1 MGDPVGHVSIVFV
14 PRDSQQTSLRGA
26 RRGLQGTGV
35 LQGPWDL
42 VGASL
47 LTDLTFRPGNEDL
60 IHRRYNRTERSLLM
74 DSVEGTGL
82 NVKGF

>member
-1 MGDPVGHVSIVFV
+1 MSIVFV
-14 PRDSQQTSLRGA
+14 SRDSQQTSLHGA

-47 LTDLTFRPGNEDL
+47 LTDLIFCPGNEDL
-60 IHRRYNRTERSLLM
+60 IHRRFSRTERPLRM
-74 DSVEGTGL
+74 DSGGTWVERERLLEGR
-82 NVKGF
+82 